1 MATHKTQ
8 QLGIYRCGVCGNV
21 VEVLDTGAGNL
32 LCCGQPM
39 QLLEPRTGDSATE
52 KHVPFVEVNGD
63 ELTVRLGQNETHP
76 METKHFIQWISVAA
90 GGQVNR
96 KFLLPNDLPNATF
109 TVSDSAAVIVQAM
122 CNRHGLWR
130 SS

>member
-1 MATHKTQ
+1 MATYRTQ

-39 QLLEPRTGDSATE
+39 QLLEPRTADPTTE
-52 KHVPFVEVNGD
+52 KHVPFVELDGNTM
-63 ELTVRLGQNETHP
+63 TVRVGRNEAHP
-76 METKHFIQWISVAA
+76 MEAKHFIQWISVTA
-90 GGQVNR
+90 GGGVQR
-96 KFLLPNDLPNATF
+96 KFLSPNDIPEATF
-109 TVSDSAAVIVQAM
+109 TVSDPETTIVQAM

>member
-1 MATHKTQ
+1 MTE

-39 QLLEPRTGDSATE
+39 QLLTPRTGDSATE
-52 KHVPFVEVNGD
+52 KHVPFVETNGG
-63 ELTVRLGQNETHP
+63 EMTVRLGQDEAHP
-76 METKHFIQWISVAA
+76 MEPKHFIQWISVTVD
-90 GGQVNR
+90 GQVQR
-96 KFLLPNDLPNATF
+96 KFLSPNALPEMTF
-109 TVSDSAAVIVQAM
+109 AAIGSRTAVVQAM

>member
-1 MATHKTQ
+1 MATSRPQ

-32 LCCGQPM
+32 MCCGQPM
-39 QLLEPRTGDSATE
+39 QLLDPRTGNSATE
-52 KHVPFVEVNGD
+52 KHVPFVEIDGN
-63 ELTVRLGQNETHP
+63 EMTVHVGQNDAHP
-76 METKHFIQWISVAA
+76 METKHIIQWISVTS
-90 GGQVNR
+90 GEQVKR
-96 KFLLPNDLPNATF
+96 KFLSCNDLPEATF
-109 TVSDSAAVIVQAM
+109 IVADSTTAVVQAM